1 MNKIKERTK
10 LKEFRELVKEY
21 KERDKRIGIN
31 AEMRE
36 LTQKIATFVHDYAKD
51 LVPEILYERFL
62 KNLSKKKNKKN
73 KEITFLSKPKDIKQH
88 ITDPV
93 FPVKLKNK
101 ISSEIDAV
109 IIDIPQFDP
118 QNFVQTES
126 YSYYIEIITDP
137 YTYSKYK
144 SYFYFDSFDNSVIEG
159 YLNNIYRDTL
169 IPFLKTKYNQT
180 ELFNAVNSGKF
191 AVCSPDDFL
200 PENCIKSIARKN
212 ISNLVNKIIDLIS
225 AGTKFIDQSEIVD
238 IYELRLILD
247 MTSVTLPEEQR
258 KEETKQFKES
268 IEVLSPEDQI
278 VEQIKEKFRILLK
291 NSVKASNEYIGF
303 FTKEDYIKWLLPKY
317 REVGYDKLEE
327 IFNKV
332 VNPKPPTGVIK
343 FVVPA
348 KSGETYY
355 YFISIEEVPAVFSY
369 MVGES
374 KTKKFE
380 DYSNIKK
387 THFFM
392 FIKKIFKDFRASN
405 FDDSRIAKYFGTDL
419 RKIQEMR
426 RYIEKMD

>member
-1 MNKIKERTK
+1 MNKIKERNK
-10 LKEFRELVKEY
+10 LKEFRELVREY
-21 KERDKRIGIN
+21 KEWDKKIGIN

-36 LTQKIATFVHDYAKD
+36 LTQKIADFVHNNANK
-51 LVPEILYERFL
+51 LVPEILYDRFK
-62 KNLSKKKNKKN
+62 KNLNKKKDKKN
-73 KEITFLSKPKDIKQH
+73 REITFLSKPKDIKYH
-88 ITDPV
+88 IIDPV
-93 FPVKLKNK
+93 FPIKLKNK
-101 ISSEIDAV
+101 IGSEIDAV
-109 IIDIPQFDP
+109 ILDIPQFDP
-118 QNFVQTES
+118 QNFVQTET
-126 YSYYIEIITDP
+126 YSYFIEIVTDP

-144 SYFYFDSFDNSVIEG
+144 SYFYFDSFDEEVIEG

-169 IPFLKTKYNQT
+169 IPFLKTKYDKNDV
-180 ELFNAVNSGKF
+180 FNAVNTGRF
-191 AVCSPDDFL
+191 ALCSPDDFL
-200 PENCIKSIARKN
+200 PENCIKNIARKN

-225 AGTKFIDQSEIVD
+225 AGTKFIDQEEITD
-238 IYELRLILD
+238 IYEINLILD
-247 MTSVTLPEEQR
+247 MTKVSLPEKQR
-258 KEETKQFKES
+258 KEESKQFKES
-268 IEVLSPEDQI
+268 IEVISPEDQI
-278 VEQIKEKFRILLK
+278 TEQIKEKFRILLK
-291 NSVKASNEYIGF
+291 GSVKAANEYIGF

-317 REVGYDKLEE
+317 REIGYDRLEE

-348 KSGETYY
+348 ASGETYY

-392 FIKKIFKDFRASN
+392 FIQKMFKDFRASN
-405 FDDSRIAKYFGTDL
+405 FNDERIARYFGTDL

-426 RYIEKMD
+426 KYIEKMD